1 MPAPASEPSSPAHEI
16 LGVQEARCCVV
27 GGGPAGLILAY
38 LLARQGVEVRL
49 LEAHKDFDRDFRGD
63 TVHPSTLEILDSLGL
78 ADRLLELPHA
88 KIHRGTIQAP
98 SGSFPFAD
106 FSDLDTKFP
115 YIALI
120 PQVHFLEFMAAEA
133 ARYPAFGLVMG
144 ANVKELIEHD
154 GQIAGV
160 RYQSHAG
167 WHEVRASLTV
177 ACDGRFSRIRS
188 LAGFEP
194 VKSSPPMDVL
204 WFHLPR
210 SAGDSFDPEVGFRV
224 RPGRLLIRLERPEH
238 WQMGYVIPKD
248 GYKDL
253 RSRGLEAL
261 HASLVELI
269 PEFADRIQTLDDWN
283 QITPLS
289 VESSRLKRWY
299 RPGLLLIGDAAH
311 VMSPVGGVGINL
323 AIQDAVVASN
333 RLAGPLLRDRLRLDD
348 LASVQRQ
355 RYWPTVVI
363 QAVQA
368 QIQRRL
374 LGAALDP
381 SRPFRPPAF
390 LRIPFLRN
398 LLVRLIAFGPRRV
411 RVDLALERESGK

>member
-1 MPAPASEPSSPAHEI
+1 VPAPESSIPTHEI
-16 LGVQEARCCVV
+16 LDVQEARCCVV

-63 TVHPSTLEILDSLGL
+63 TVHPGTLEILDSLGL
-78 ADRLLELPHA
+78 ADRLLELPHS
-88 KIHRGTIQAP
+88 KVRRGTIQTAT
-98 SGSFPFAD
+98 GSFPFAD
-106 FSDLDTKFP
+106 FGTLDTRFP

-120 PQVHFLEFMAAEA
+120 PQVDFLEFMAAEA
-133 ARYPAFGLVMG
+133 ARFPAFHLVME
-144 ANVKELIEHD
+144 ANVKELVEHD
-154 GQIAGV
+154 GRIAGV
-160 RYQSHAG
+160 RYQSHEG
-167 WHEVRASLTV
+167 WHEVRAPLTV
-177 ACDGRFSRIRS
+177 ACEGRFSRVRS

-210 SAGDSFDPEVGFRV
+210 TADDPFDPEVGFRV
-224 RPGRLLIRLERPEH
+224 RPGRLLIRLERPEY

-253 RSRGLEAL
+253 RAPGLEAL
-261 HASLVELI
+261 RSSLVELI
-269 PEFADRIQTLDDWN
+269 PEFAERIQTLIDWS

-299 RPGLLLIGDAAH
+299 KPGLLLIGDAAH
-311 VMSPVGGVGINL
+311 VMSPVGGVGINY

-333 RLAGPLLRDRLRLDD
+333 RLAGPLLRDRLGLAD

-355 RYWPTVVI
+355 RYWPTVII

-374 LGAALDP
+374 LGAALDA
-381 SRPFRPPAF
+381 SRPFRLPAF
-390 LRIPFLRN
+390 LRLPFLRN
-398 LLVRLIAFGPRRV
+398 LMVRLIAFGPRRIRV
-411 RVDLALERESGK
+411 RLADGKGSDAA

>member
-1 MPAPASEPSSPAHEI
+1 
-16 LGVQEARCCVV
+16 
-27 GGGPAGLILAY
+27 
-38 LLARQGVEVRL
+38 
-49 LEAHKDFDRDFRGD
+49 
-63 TVHPSTLEILDSLGL
+63 
-78 ADRLLELPHA
+78 
-88 KIHRGTIQAP
+88 
-98 SGSFPFAD
+98 
-106 FSDLDTKFP
+106 
-115 YIALI
+115 
-120 PQVHFLEFMAAEA
+120 MAAEA
-133 ARYPAFGLVMG
+133 ARYPAFSMVMG

-154 GQIAGV
+154 GSVEGV
-160 RYQSHAG
+160 RYQSHEG
-167 WHEVRASLTV
+167 WHEVRAPLTV

-204 WFHLPR
+204 WFRLPR
-210 SAGDSFDPEVGFRV
+210 TAEDPYDPEVGFRV
-224 RPGRLLIRLERPEH
+224 RPGRLLVRLERPDH

-253 RSRGLEAL
+253 RARGLEAL
-261 HASLVELI
+261 RASLAELM
-269 PEFADRIQTLDDWN
+269 PEFAERIQTLTDWN
-283 QITPLS
+283 QISPLS

-299 RPGLLLIGDAAH
+299 KPGLLLIGDAAH
-311 VMSPVGGVGINL
+311 VMSPVGGVGINY

-333 RLAGPLLRDRLRLDD
+333 RLAGPLLRGRIGVED

-368 QIQRRL
+368 QIQERF
-374 LGAALDP
+374 LGAALDA

-398 LLVRLIAFGPRRV
+398 LMVRLIAFGPKRV
-411 RVDLALERESGK
+411 RVELVDDKDKDPA

>member
-1 MPAPASEPSSPAHEI
+1 MTVSATEPSSPAREI
-16 LGVQEARCCVV
+16 LDVQETRCCIV
-27 GGGPAGLILAY
+27 GGGPAGLVLAY
-38 LLARQGVEVRL
+38 LLARRGVEVRL
-49 LEAHKDFDRDFRGD
+49 LEAHNDFDRDFRGD

-88 KIHRGTIQAP
+88 KVRRGTIQTP
-98 SGSFPFAD
+98 TGSFPFAD
-106 FSDLDTKFP
+106 FGILETKFP

-133 ARYPAFGLVMG
+133 ARYPAFVLVMG
-144 ANVKELIEHD
+144 ANVKELIEHE
-154 GQIAGV
+154 GRIAGV
-160 RYQSHAG
+160 RYQSREG
-167 WHEVRASLTV
+167 WHEVRAPLTV
-177 ACDGRFSRIRS
+177 ACDGRFSRVRS

-210 SAGDSFDPEVGFRV
+210 SADDTFDPEVGFRI
-224 RPGRLLIRLERPEH
+224 RPGRLLIRLERPEY

-248 GYKDL
+248 GYKNL
-253 RSRGLEAL
+253 RARGLEAL

-269 PEFADRIQTLDDWN
+269 PEFAGRIQTLVDWN

-311 VMSPVGGVGINL
+311 VMSPVGGVGINF

-333 RLAGPLLRDRLRLDD
+333 RLAEPLLRDGLGLED
-348 LASVQRQ
+348 LASVQHQ
-355 RYWPTVVI
+355 RYWPTVII
-363 QAVQA
+363 QTVQA
-368 QIQRRL
+368 QIQKRL
-374 LGAALDP
+374 LGAALDA

-390 LRIPFLRN
+390 LRLPFLRN
-398 LLVRLIAFGPRRV
+398 LMVRLIAFGPRRV
-411 RVDLALERESGK
+411 RVDPAD